1 MQKFTI
7 EQGREG
13 KERKKEGKV
22 RESTVRK
29 WEDPENEDTGMKK
42 KKGEERNA
50 VRAEKQHVQEESVKN
65 RVDTAPSAFSCL
77 LILVAELVFTGMG
90 EWTMGMGG

>member
-42 KKGEERNA
+42 KKRRGEKCSKGREATRS
-50 VRAEKQHVQEESVKN
+50 RGECEESG
-65 RVDTAPSAFSCL
+65 RYSSICL
-77 LILVAELVFTGMG
+77 
-90 EWTMGMGG
+90 

>member
-1 MQKFTI
+1 MRTR
-7 EQGREG
+7 GR
-13 KERKKEGKV
+13 
-22 RESTVRK
+22 
-29 WEDPENEDTGMKK
+29 KK